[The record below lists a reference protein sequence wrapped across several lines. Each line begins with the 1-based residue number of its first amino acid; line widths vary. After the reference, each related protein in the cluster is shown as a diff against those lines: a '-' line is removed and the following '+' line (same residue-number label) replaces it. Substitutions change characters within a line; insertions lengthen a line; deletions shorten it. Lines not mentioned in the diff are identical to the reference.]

1 MKEQIPNGARHAAA
15 AARRGTQRPRGAPR
29 GGAAGSAP
37 ARLEQALS
45 ALAEL
50 NRAFA
55 MSQHRLRTA
64 EQRIETLGK
73 RDSRIRQKFLRLA
86 QEAAQ
91 VRHIAYHDEL
101 TGLPNRS
108 LLFDRFTQAVARA
121 ARQDTQVALL
131 FLDLDGFKRVNDRF
145 GHAAGD
151 KLLQQVA
158 GRLSACIR
166 ASDTACRYGGDEFV
180 VMLPQVDRQESA
192 AAVAEKI
199 RAGFAAP
206 FVVDASTITLTASI
220 GTAVYPIDGR
230 SYRDLIHQSDIGMY
244 RRKARS
250 SAPPSLPETA
260 SKAN

>member
-1 MKEQIPNGARHAAA
+1 MKARIPNGARHAAA
-15 AARRGTQRPRGAPR
+15 AARSGMQHSRGPPQEGATRP
-29 GGAAGSAP
+29 AP
-37 ARLEQALS
+37 ARLEQALA
-45 ALAEL
+45 ALAKL
-50 NRAFA
+50 SRALA
-55 MSQHRLRTA
+55 MSQQRLRAA
-64 EQRIETLGK
+64 EHRIETLGK
-73 RDSRIRQKFLRLA
+73 RDSRIRRRFLRLA
-86 QEAAQ
+86 QEAAH
-91 VRHIAYHDEL
+91 VRHVAYHDEL

-151 KLLQQVA
+151 RLLQQLA

-180 VMLPQVDRQESA
+180 VMLPEVDRPESA

-199 RAGFAAP
+199 RAGLAAP
-206 FVVDASTITLTASI
+206 FVVGDSTITLTASI

-230 SYRDLIHQSDIGMY
+230 NYRDLIHRSDIGMY

-250 SAPPSLPETA
+250 SAPPSLYEA
-260 SKAN
+260 AIEN

>member
-1 MKEQIPNGARHAAA
+1 MKARIPNGARQAAA
-15 AARRGTQRPRGAPR
+15 AARSSTQRPRGAPQ
-29 GGAAGSAP
+29 GGAADSAA

-45 ALAEL
+45 ALAAL
-50 NRAFA
+50 NRALA
-55 MSQHRLRTA
+55 MSQQRLKAA

-73 RDSRIRQKFLRLA
+73 RDSRIRQRFLRLV

-91 VRHIAYHDEL
+91 VRHVAYHDEL

-108 LLFDRFTQAVARA
+108 LLFDRFTQAVAQA

-151 KLLQQVA
+151 RLLQQVA

-180 VMLPQVDRQESA
+180 VMLPEVDRRESA
-192 AAVAEKI
+192 AAVVEKI
-199 RAGFAAP
+199 RAGLAAP
-206 FVVDASTITLTASI
+206 FVVEGTTIALTASI
-220 GTAVYPIDGR
+220 GLAVYPIDGR
-230 SYRDLIHQSDIGMY
+230 NYRDLIHQSDIGMY
-244 RRKARS
+244 RRKAGG
-250 SAPPSLPETA
+250 SAPLSLPATA
-260 SKAN
+260 IES